1 MKKLTNNPSLSK
13 QHSLISSNELTQ
25 IIGGSGFSLFDY
37 FFPSKK
43 TNKNG

>member
-1 MKKLTNNPSLSK
+1 MKKLTNNPSLAK

-37 FFPSKK
+37 LFPFKK
-43 TNKNG
+43 THKNG